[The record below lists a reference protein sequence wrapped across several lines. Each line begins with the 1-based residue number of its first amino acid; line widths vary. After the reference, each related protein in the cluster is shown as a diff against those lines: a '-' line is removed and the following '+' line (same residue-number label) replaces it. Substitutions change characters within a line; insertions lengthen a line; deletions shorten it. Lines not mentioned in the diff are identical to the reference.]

1 MHIGLEIGLSGL
13 IQAGVKFIL
22 DKVNYNDNRVSNTGD
37 RSAATNTGIHHRH
50 HHRSHHHLL
59 CSHRTSQGRTRQLQP
74 PVHTTP
80 RQHSPNKRVTAI
92 KVNDEESVHPPVEGT
107 TLFKN
112 SFFNLFSIPT
122 PSPPLPP
129 RSHQKAASVHIGTR
143 TGTIHTPT
151 HSYPN
156 PDKATFHT
164 Q

>member
-1 MHIGLEIGLSGL
+1 M
-13 IQAGVKFIL
+13 QIL
-22 DKVNYNDNRVSNTGD
+22 PSSILRGKRTIHKNRTNKHHTKIITQYEDKRHHHHTRSHPTHSSLHHGSNTQH
-37 RSAATNTGIHHRH
+37 RTSHRPLSPPPPMGIHHLH

-112 SFFNLFSIPT
+112 SFFNFI
-122 PSPPLPP
+122 
-129 RSHQKAASVHIGTR
+129 
-143 TGTIHTPT
+143 
-151 HSYPN
+151 
-156 PDKATFHT
+156 
-164 Q
+164 